1 MTNTC
6 MKDIIAGP
14 LDEKSA
20 IAVAAALTMKKGMLP
35 HQMRTTPF
43 KLSPPVS
50 KPPAIADAFKKK
62 RKEKKLPMELSVTPE
77 RAQAI
82 QQAMAETEAA
92 CRDVEG
98 LCKGAKGSEKPGH
111 RYISRKPIAGGK
123 FAYEYTDRPKL
134 AVLREKLRAAKAE
147 YESADRA
154 IDAAV
159 RQFGRGSPQ
168 DERARCKADRAY
180 NRMSSL
186 EVRHDNVREA
196 SYWKKNLA
204 HLEGK

>member
-14 LDEKSA
+14 IDEKSA

-35 HQMRTTPF
+35 HQMRTTPI

-111 RYISRKPIAGGK
+111 KYISRKPKAGGGNR
-123 FAYEYTDRPKL
+123 YVYQPS
-134 AVLREKLRAAKAE
+134 REGICWSCSKRGKVRVRSSWTTGDQHSYCRKCETAFHGGFNTVS
-147 YESADRA
+147 ESAT
-154 IDAAV
+154 
-159 RQFGRGSPQ
+159 G
-168 DERARCKADRAY
+168 
-180 NRMSSL
+180 
-186 EVRHDNVREA
+186 
-196 SYWKKNLA
+196 KK
-204 HLEGK
+204 